1 MTSPSQAPDNAADA
15 AALSARIAAAAA
27 HAGIAEATLRE
38 RWLREGLE
46 RFEAQHGLEG
56 SGRCSVRTGTRTV
69 GPVPLPVQQ

>member
-1 MTSPSQAPDNAADA
+1 MTSSSPAPDDAAEA

-27 HAGIAEATLRE
+27 HAGIAEATIRE

-56 SGRCSVRTGTRTV
+56 SGRCSVRTGTCTV

>member
-1 MTSPSQAPDNAADA
+1 MTSPIPVPDTATEAP
-15 AALSARIAAAAA
+15 ALSARIAAAAA

-38 RWLREGLE
+38 RWLLEGIE

-56 SGRCSVRTGTRTV
+56 SGRCSMRTGTRTV